1 MAEFDVWSKVSLNCK
16 NRKNK
21 TKLLS
26 VRKRMFSSKAL
37 KPYGNP
43 FIVYKII
50 HLLIRPLISHFEPH

>member
-1 MAEFDVWSKVSLNCK
+1 MAEFDVWSEVSINCK

-37 KPYGNP
+37 KPSHP

-50 HLLIRPLISHFEPH
+50 HLLIKPLISHFEPH